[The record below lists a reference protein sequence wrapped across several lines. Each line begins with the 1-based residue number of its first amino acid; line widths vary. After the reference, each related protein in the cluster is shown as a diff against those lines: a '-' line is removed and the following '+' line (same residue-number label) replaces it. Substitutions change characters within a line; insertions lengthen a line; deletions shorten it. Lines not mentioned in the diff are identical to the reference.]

1 MGLFGESVPKT
12 VENFVSL
19 VVVLQNLASFSH
31 KLNLINSF
39 LDISVL
45 FALEKKEPES
55 LESRYTTK
63 EASSTVSVSSSSIS
77 TSSS

>member
-19 VVVLQNLASFSH
+19 VVVLQNLPLFSH

-55 LESRYTTK
+55 LESRCTTK
-63 EASSTVSVSSSSIS
+63 EASSTVSVSSSLIS

>member
-19 VVVLQNLASFSH
+19 VVVLQNLPSFSH

-55 LESRYTTK
+55 LESRCTTK
-63 EASSTVSVSSSSIS
+63 EASSTVSVSSSLIS

>member
-19 VVVLQNLASFSH
+19 VVVLQNLPLFSH

-39 LDISVL
+39 PDISVL

-63 EASSTVSVSSSSIS
+63 EASSTVSVSSSLIS